1 MSFYPP
7 LFVLKT
13 VADNIWLADGPAIS
27 FYGLPFPT
35 RMTIIRLDNGGLW
48 LHSPIAFRPQLLA
61 QIQQLGPVQHLVAPN
76 WLHYAYLQEWQ
87 QACPTALVWLSPGVQ
102 QRALSRHLQLHG
114 DFELGFSPDS
124 VAATQWPQDLYTL
137 LVGGSKVH
145 QEVVFFHPASKTLI
159 LTDLIENFELEK
171 CPLWSRP
178 LFWLAGNYDPD
189 GKAPLDMRWSFRN
202 GKAALRLAVQQMLAW
217 QPKRLILAHGRWYPD
232 NAVAELLRA
241 FRWV

>member
-1 MSFYPP
+1 MYAP
-7 LFVLKT
+7 LFVIKT

-35 RMTIIRLDNGGLW
+35 RMTIVRLDNGGLW

-76 WLHYAYLQEWQ
+76 WLHYAYLPEWQ

-114 DFELGFSPDS
+114 DFDLGFTTDS
-124 VAATQWPQDLYTL
+124 LAATQWPQDLCTL

-145 QEVVFFHPASKTLI
+145 QEVVFFHPASRTLI

-189 GKAPLDMRWSFRN
+189 GKAPLDMRWSFRK
-202 GKAALRLAVQQMLAW
+202 GKVALRLAVQQMLAW